1 MLSPPEAQ
9 ELGSEGCLPS
19 FQTHVFFRLPKPGLS
34 AEMLNV
40 ERKTMERG
48 CVSRRASQRAHEI
61 APSLSCFLATQNLLE
76 PVFSFTKWG

>member
-1 MLSPPEAQ
+1 MLRPPGAQ

-19 FQTHVFFRLPKPGLS
+19 FQTHVFFHFPKPGLL

-40 ERKTMERG
+40 ERRTMERG
-48 CVSRRASQRAHEI
+48 CVSRRASQTAREI

-76 PVFSFTKWG
+76 PVSSFTKWG